1 MEKKDYNKE
10 YREKNK
16 EKIAENKKKWCEVN
30 KEKIKKR
37 REEYKEINKE
47 VISEKNKEYRE
58 KNKEKIKE
66 YREKNKEKIKEYRK
80 EYRKKNRD
88 KINEYERNKRKVDE
102 LYWLKT
108 KLRSTI
114 SDSLRY
120 KGYTKNTKT
129 FEILGCTFEELKVYL
144 ESKFEP
150 WMNWENRGLYNGE
163 PNYGWDID
171 HIIPLSIGN
180 TMDEIIKLNHYT
192 NLSPLCSFINRDV
205 KKDNIIHTNQWGE
218 KWVLVDNKPKMIDS
232 GWS

>member
-1 MEKKDYNKE
+1 MNGMEKKDYNKE

-205 KKDNIIHTNQWGE
+205 KKDNIIHTN
-218 KWVLVDNKPKMIDS
+218 
-232 GWS
+232 

>member
-1 MEKKDYNKE
+1 MNGMEKKDYNKE

-16 EKIAENKKKWCEVN
+16 EKIAENKKKWCEAN

-205 KKDNIIHTNQWGE
+205 KKDNIIHTN
-218 KWVLVDNKPKMIDS
+218 
-232 GWS
+232 

>member
-16 EKIAENKKKWCEVN
+16 EKIAENKKKWCEAN

-205 KKDNIIHTNQWGE
+205 KKDNIIHTN
-218 KWVLVDNKPKMIDS
+218 
-232 GWS
+232 

>member
-1 MEKKDYNKE
+1 MNGMEKKDYNKE

-16 EKIAENKKKWCEVN
+16 EKIAENKKKWCEAN

-88 KINEYERNKRKVDE
+88 KINEYERNKRKIDE

-205 KKDNIIHTNQWGE
+205 KKDNIIHTN
-218 KWVLVDNKPKMIDS
+218 
-232 GWS
+232 

>member
-16 EKIAENKKKWCEVN
+16 EKIAENKKKWCEAN

-47 VISEKNKEYRE
+47 VISEKN
-58 KNKEKIKE
+58 KE

-192 NLSPLCSFINRDV
+192 NLKPLCGFVNRDL
-205 KKDNIIHTNQWGE
+205 KKDKI
-218 KWVLVDNKPKMIDS
+218 KFAY
-232 GWS
+232 